1 MVEYGRLY
9 KDNMPLIQANAI
21 IDYGH
26 WNFKPAADMM
36 WEFFKL
42 WSRDPKTKELKYHPA
57 N

>member
-1 MVEYGRLY
+1 
-9 KDNMPLIQANAI
+9 MPLIQANAI

-57 N
+57 R